1 MHGMKME
8 KGCALLNVCG
18 GECVCS
24 SSPPQALHKD
34 ISYLAGVH
42 QLNQR
47 AFAAAKELFM

>member
-1 MHGMKME
+1 MRSAQ
-8 KGCALLNVCG
+8 CDLCG

-24 SSPPQALHKD
+24 SSPPQELHKD